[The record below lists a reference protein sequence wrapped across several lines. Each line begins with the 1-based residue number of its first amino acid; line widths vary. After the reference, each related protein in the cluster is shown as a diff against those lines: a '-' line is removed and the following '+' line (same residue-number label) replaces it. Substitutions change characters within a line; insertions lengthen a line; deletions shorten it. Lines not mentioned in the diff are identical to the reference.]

1 MCPRVIQLYGHT
13 VLLYYYMSLLLV
25 CSKHSRVHVV
35 VNVLPGLQLHVCIAY
50 MRSVLMEFVLIS
62 RPLPRFPAQDNG
74 SAGQEYHRPTV
85 DDFLS
90 EDAQFV

>member
-1 MCPRVIQLYGHT
+1 M
-13 VLLYYYMSLLLV
+13 
-25 CSKHSRVHVV
+25 CSKHSHVHVV